1 MKLSISEIVVDERI
15 RKSLGDIDALATDM
29 RVNGQIVPITVR
41 IADDGRYHLVAG
53 FRRMKA
59 MEMNGETE
67 IEAYV
72 IVEDDEEMLLLKEI
86 SENEIRE
93 TFTRTERMS
102 YIRRLDEIEG
112 KKANDRKLATL
123 NNSTVEVKN
132 SAQRGKARDIVAEQV
147 GISHD
152 TIAREKKIIE
162 HKDEIDPEDFKN
174 WDEGKLSTN
183 KVFTEL
189 KAKLKAA
196 EDALKKKPKEVVPA
210 DYENLK
216 EAVKEL
222 EANNSKLWKEQQD
235 LVADHRKSNKEMT
248 QQYNKM
254 VEEKNKWEKLYKESG
269 NIEPTLDEQARRDID
284 SLTMAI
290 YKFLHDYGS
299 NGWAIDRTSISK
311 YYSEAL
317 EAQATNLKAFADT
330 LYEMVKGAK
339 DE

>member
-1 MKLSISEIVVDERI
+1 MKLSIREIVVDERI

-112 KKANDRKLATL
+112 KKAKERQGERNIPQ
-123 NNSTVEVKN
+123 N
-132 SAQRGKARDIVAEQV
+132 SAESGDSRDKVAEQV

-196 EDALKKKPKEVVPA
+196 EDALKKKPKEVIPA
-210 DYENLK
+210 DYDNLK
-216 EAVKEL
+216 QAVKEL

-269 NIEPTLDEQARRDID
+269 NIEPTMDEQARRDID

>member
-1 MKLSISEIVVDERI
+1 MKLLISEIVVDERI

-41 IADDGRYHLVAG
+41 IADDGQYHLVAG

-93 TFTRTERMS
+93 TFTRTERMN
-102 YIRRLDEIEG
+102 YIRQLDEFESKRAKERQGERNIPQ
-112 KKANDRKLATL
+112 
-123 NNSTVEVKN
+123 N
-132 SAQRGKARDIVAEQV
+132 SAESGDSRDKVAEKV

-216 EAVKEL
+216 QAVKEL

>member
-1 MKLSISEIVVDERI
+1 MKLTISEIVVDKRI
-15 RKSLGDIDALATDM
+15 RQSLGDIESLATDM

-41 IADDGRYHLVAG
+41 IGDDGRYHLVAG

-72 IVEDDEEMLLLKEI
+72 IVEDDVEALLLKEI

-93 TFTRTERMS
+93 TFTRTERMN
-102 YIRRLDEIEG
+102 YIRQLDEFESKRAKERQGTRTDI
-112 KKANDRKLATL
+112 
-123 NNSTVEVKN
+123 VQN
-132 SAQRGKARDIVAEQV
+132 SAPSQKARDAVAEQV

-162 HKDEIDPEDFKN
+162 HKDDIDPEDFKN

-196 EDALKKKPKEVVPA
+196 EEALKKKPKEVVPA

-222 EANNSKLWKEQQD
+222 EENNSKLWKEQQD
-235 LVADHRKSNKEMT
+235 LVADHRKTNKEMT

-269 NIEPTLDEQARRDID
+269 NIEPTMDEQARRDID
-284 SLTMAI
+284 SLIMAI

-299 NGWAIDRTSISK
+299 NGWAIDRTTISK
-311 YYSEAL
+311 YYTEAL

-330 LYEMVKGAK
+330 LYELVKGAK

>member
-41 IADDGRYHLVAG
+41 IADDVRYHLVAG

-112 KKANDRKLATL
+112 KKAKQRMSDGGKGVE
-123 NNSTVEVKN
+123 NSPQV
-132 SAQRGKARDIVAEQV
+132 GKARDAVAEQV
-147 GISHD
+147 GISSN

-162 HKDEIDPEDFKN
+162 HK
-174 WDEGKLSTN
+174 
-183 KVFTEL
+183 
-189 KAKLKAA
+189 
-196 EDALKKKPKEVVPA
+196 
-210 DYENLK
+210 
-216 EAVKEL
+216 
-222 EANNSKLWKEQQD
+222 
-235 LVADHRKSNKEMT
+235 
-248 QQYNKM
+248 
-254 VEEKNKWEKLYKESG
+254 
-269 NIEPTLDEQARRDID
+269 
-284 SLTMAI
+284 
-290 YKFLHDYGS
+290 
-299 NGWAIDRTSISK
+299 
-311 YYSEAL
+311 
-317 EAQATNLKAFADT
+317 
-330 LYEMVKGAK
+330 
-339 DE
+339 

>member
-112 KKANDRKLATL
+112 KKAKERQQATQFGNDTVVE
-123 NNSTVEVKN
+123 NSPHP
-132 SAQRGKARDIVAEQV
+132 QRARDAVAEQV
-147 GISHD
+147 GISSN

-196 EDALKKKPKEVVPA
+196 EDALKQKPKEVVPA
-210 DYENLK
+210 DYDNLK
-216 EAVKEL
+216 QVVKEL
-222 EANNSKLWKEQQD
+222 EENNSKLWKEQQEMAAEHKK
-235 LVADHRKSNKEMT
+235 ADSDMAQK
-248 QQYNKM
+248 YNKM
-254 VEEKNKWEKLYKESG
+254 LAEKNKWEKLYKESG
-269 NIEPTLDEQARRDID
+269 HIEPTMDEQARRDID

-290 YKFLHDYGS
+290 YTFLHEYGS
-299 NGWAIDRTSISK
+299 NGWSVDRTNISK
-311 YYSEAL
+311 YYSESL
-317 EAQATNLKAFADT
+317 EAQVKNLKAFADN
-330 LYEMVKGAK
+330 LYELVKGAK
-339 DE
+339 HE